1 MGYNQYHAI
10 RRWDDTKKHEYKG
23 VPIGP
28 DGRKDSIEI
37 TTAMLLDNNLQTL
50 EHIDI
55 RVWINHPRRGDV
67 MVEPVSPNGIESVLV
82 WMMRQRLGSLDGGS

>member
-1 MGYNQYHAI
+1 ML
-10 RRWDDTKKHEYKG
+10 
-23 VPIGP
+23 IGP

-55 RVWINHPRRGDV
+55 LNLINLETAYRIP
-67 MVEPVSPNGIESVLV
+67 MPVSIKN
-82 WMMRQRLGSLDGGS
+82 RQILE